1 MQTTMRLTLPK
12 IGCQGCM
19 KKVVNVLS
27 ALPEVEIVQ
36 TDVPSKTVVLSYP
49 AEEISLTQIEG
60 ELDKIKHII
69 GNAEP
74 CAI

>member
-1 MQTTMRLTLPK
+1 M
-12 IGCQGCM
+12 
-19 KKVVNVLS
+19 LS